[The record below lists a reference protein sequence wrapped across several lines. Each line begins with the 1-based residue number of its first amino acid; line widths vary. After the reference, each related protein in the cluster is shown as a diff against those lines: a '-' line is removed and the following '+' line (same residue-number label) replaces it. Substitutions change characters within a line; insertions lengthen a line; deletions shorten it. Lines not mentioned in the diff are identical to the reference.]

1 MPGFPQI
8 GEEEA
13 QNKIKQNKQ
22 NKTKHRQWYAGI
34 SLTTSSPKKQKT
46 KQNQPNETKNK
57 NTYCSV

>member
-22 NKTKHRQWYAGI
+22 NKTI
-34 SLTTSSPKKQKT
+34 PTD
-46 KQNQPNETKNK
+46 TKNK
-57 NTYCSV
+57 LMVAKGKRQ

>member
-22 NKTKHRQWYAGI
+22 NKTKHFIEGEKK
-34 SLTTSSPKKQKT
+34 TTLFTKEFHSS
-46 KQNQPNETKNK
+46 
-57 NTYCSV
+57 